1 MSLQGLIR
9 KTTRT
14 INRKLRAFGSAIT
27 QKLRRSPGL
36 KSDETEV
43 PRSWLPRS
51 RELRGVAQKKPTL
64 YVKKGK
70 VVVARHVHHWP
81 WLRNFKRGLAA
92 ILLLVNFS
100 LSQFLIA
107 TQGAVFAFFFFG
119 NVFIL
124 IDYLW
129 RTRRKEE

>member
-1 MSLQGLIR
+1 MSFRGLIR
-9 KTTRT
+9 KTART
-14 INRKLRAFGSAIT
+14 INRKLGAFGSAIAK
-27 QKLRRSPGL
+27 KLRRSPGPE
-36 KSDETEV
+36 KDIDEV
-43 PRSWLPRS
+43 PRSWIKRS
-51 RELRGVAQKKPTL
+51 ERPGTVAQKKPKV
-64 YVKKGK
+64 YSKKGK
-70 VVVARHVHHWP
+70 LLVVRPVHHWP

-129 RTRRKEE
+129 KTRRREE